1 MKHIKQTIKITVLF
15 FNVFAVVGLLSLIVP
30 ESKTAQYKRMKAEN
44 TAQDLKEWIE
54 EDRFNGALSDEVA
67 DLYQEKITE
76 LEEYINEQSK

>member
-1 MKHIKQTIKITVLF
+1 MIHIKQTIKTTVLF
-15 FNVFAVVGLLSLIVP
+15 FNVIAVVGLLSLIVP
-30 ESKTAQYKRMKAEN
+30 ESKTAQYNRMKAEN

-76 LEEYINEQSK
+76 LEEYINKQSK